1 MLRHACG
8 PFRHAW
14 AAAYEKGAHFL
25 LLEASMSMCMPYV
38 SFAVVRGPMSHSKL
52 FKKVAKLEDKS

>member
-38 SFAVVRGPMSHSKL
+38 SFAVVRGPMSHANSLKR
-52 FKKVAKLEDKS
+52 